1 VVVEDP
7 VVVVATGAEVGG
19 PDVDVGSV
27 EVVPLPV
34 VQATTRIKVRRESFL
49 IPV

>member
-7 VVVVATGAEVGG
+7 VVVVATGAVTDG
-19 PDVDVGSV
+19 PDVGGGSV
-27 EVVPLPV
+27 EVVLLPV

-49 IPV
+49 IPI

>member
-7 VVVVATGAEVGG
+7 VVVVATGAVTDG
-19 PDVDVGSV
+19 PGVGSV

-49 IPV
+49 IPI